1 MTNELPL
8 EQTVEPIELVL
19 EGAVEPKE
27 PVEHLEILEES
38 IEMDE
43 SMGESDEYVEPALE
57 ESVEIE
63 EGVQIE
69 LLEPLSLSM
78 DGFEQPEL
86 PIANNLKQK
95 VEAVL
100 YLKGQPMNL
109 AAIAE
114 ALGCEIEDA
123 EMGLI
128 DLITE
133 YAHRDSALEIMETDV
148 GFSLRLR
155 SEFEDLVHKLIPVD
169 LGRGVLRT
177 LAAIALKK
185 NIVQSELIELRGAG
199 AYQHVQELVEQGFVR
214 KKRQADGGRSSV
226 LQVTTKFHQYF
237 EIDDLTKLI

>member
-1 MTNELPL
+1 MTNELPF
-8 EQTVEPIELVL
+8 EQPL
-19 EGAVEPKE
+19 
-27 PVEHLEILEES
+27 ES
-38 IEMDE
+38 IEL
-43 SMGESDEYVEPALE
+43 EPE
-57 ESVEIE
+57 ESLELE
-63 EGVQIE
+63 DPVQ
-69 LLEPLSLSM
+69 PLALPI
-78 DGFEQPEL
+78 DLYEQPEL
-86 PIANNLKQK
+86 PIANSLKQK

-109 AAIAE
+109 AAIAA

-128 DLITE
+128 DLISE
-133 YAHRDSALEIMETDV
+133 YAHRDSALEIVETDV

-169 LGRGVLRT
+169 IGRGALRT

-199 AYQHVQELVEQGFVR
+199 AYQHVQDLVEQGFVK
-214 KKRQADGGRSSV
+214 KKRQAEGRSSV
-226 LQVTTKFHQYF
+226 LQVTAKFHQYF

>member
-1 MTNELPL
+1 MTNVLPF
-8 EQTVEPIELVL
+8 EQPIDPVDP
-19 EGAVEPKE
+19 VN
-27 PVEHLEILEES
+27 PVEADELEPEEFFELEENF
-38 IEMDE
+38 E
-43 SMGESDEYVEPALE
+43 A
-57 ESVEIE
+57 
-63 EGVQIE
+63 
-69 LLEPLSLSM
+69 EPLSLSM
-78 DGFEQPEL
+78 EGFEQTEL
-86 PIANNLKQK
+86 LTANNLKQK

-128 DLITE
+128 DLISE
-133 YAHRDSALEIMETDV
+133 YAHRDSALEIVETDI

-169 LGRGVLRT
+169 LGRGALRT

>member
-1 MTNELPL
+1 MTNVLP
-8 EQTVEPIELVL
+8 I
-19 EGAVEPKE
+19 
-27 PVEHLEILEES
+27 
-38 IEMDE
+38 D
-43 SMGESDEYVEPALE
+43 
-57 ESVEIE
+57 
-63 EGVQIE
+63 
-69 LLEPLSLSM
+69 
-78 DGFEQPEL
+78 QPEL
-86 PIANNLKQK
+86 PIANSLKQK

-114 ALGCEIEDA
+114 ALVCEIEDA

-133 YAHRDSALEIMETDV
+133 YAHRDSALEIVETDI

-199 AYQHVQELVEQGFVR
+199 AYQHVQELVEQGFVK
-214 KKRQADGGRSSV
+214 KKRQAEGRSSV

-237 EIDDLTKLI
+237 EIDDLTKLL

>member
-1 MTNELPL
+1 MTNVLPFEQPIDPVDPVNPIDADEL
-8 EQTVEPIELVL
+8 EPE
-19 EGAVEPKE
+19 EFFE
-27 PVEHLEILEES
+27 LEENS
-38 IEMDE
+38 EAE
-43 SMGESDEYVEPALE
+43 S
-57 ESVEIE
+57 
-63 EGVQIE
+63 
-69 LLEPLSLSM
+69 LSLSM
-78 DGFEQPEL
+78 EGFEQTEL

-109 AAIAE
+109 TAIAE

-128 DLITE
+128 DLISE
-133 YAHRDSALEIMETDV
+133 YAHRDSALEIVETDI

-169 LGRGVLRT
+169 LGRGALRT

-214 KKRQADGGRSSV
+214 KKRQADGGRSSI

>member
-8 EQTVEPIELVL
+8 DQTVEPIELVL
-19 EGAVEPKE
+19 EESVEPKE
-27 PVEHLEILEES
+27 PV
-38 IEMDE
+38 DR
-43 SMGESDEYVEPALE
+43 VELVLE
-57 ESVEIE
+57 ESVELEDPVDRVELVLE
-63 EGVQIE
+63 ESVELEDPVDHVE

-86 PIANNLKQK
+86 PIANSLKQK

-114 ALGCEIEDA
+114 ALGCEVEDA

-214 KKRQADGGRSSV
+214 KKRQAEGGRSSV
-226 LQVTTKFHQYF
+226 LHVTTKFHQYF

>member
-1 MTNELPL
+1 MTNVLPFEQPIDPVDADEL
-8 EQTVEPIELVL
+8 EPE
-19 EGAVEPKE
+19 ESFE
-27 PVEHLEILEES
+27 LEENF
-38 IEMDE
+38 ET
-43 SMGESDEYVEPALE
+43 
-57 ESVEIE
+57 
-63 EGVQIE
+63 
-69 LLEPLSLSM
+69 EPLSLSM
-78 DGFEQPEL
+78 DGFEQTEL
-86 PIANNLKQK
+86 PITNNLKQK

-133 YAHRDSALEIMETDV
+133 YAHRDSALEIVETDV

-169 LGRGVLRT
+169 LGRGALRT

>member
-27 PVEHLEILEES
+27 PAVDHLEILEES

-43 SMGESDEYVEPALE
+43 SMGESVDHIEVSLE
-57 ESVEIE
+57 ETVEIE

-114 ALGCEIEDA
+114 ALGCEVEDA

-199 AYQHVQELVEQGFVR
+199 AYQHVQELV
-214 KKRQADGGRSSV
+214 
-226 LQVTTKFHQYF
+226 
-237 EIDDLTKLI
+237 

>member
-1 MTNELPL
+1 MTNVLPFEQPIDPVDSVNPVDSAEL
-8 EQTVEPIELVL
+8 EFEESF
-19 EGAVEPKE
+19 K
-27 PVEHLEILEES
+27 LEENF
-38 IEMDE
+38 
-43 SMGESDEYVEPALE
+43 EP
-57 ESVEIE
+57 
-63 EGVQIE
+63 E
-69 LLEPLSLSM
+69 LLSLSM
-78 DGFEQPEL
+78 EGFEQPEL
-86 PIANNLKQK
+86 PITNNLKQK

-114 ALGCEIEDA
+114 ALGCEVEDA

-133 YAHRDSALEIMETDV
+133 YAHRDSALEIVETDV

-155 SEFEDLVHKLIPVD
+155 SEFGDLVHKLIPVD
-169 LGRGVLRT
+169 LGRGALRT

>member
-1 MTNELPL
+1 MTNVLPFEQPIDPSIDPLDSDEL
-8 EQTVEPIELVL
+8 EPE
-19 EGAVEPKE
+19 ESFE
-27 PVEHLEILEES
+27 LEENF
-38 IEMDE
+38 
-43 SMGESDEYVEPALE
+43 EP
-57 ESVEIE
+57 
-63 EGVQIE
+63 E
-69 LLEPLSLSM
+69 LLSLSM
-78 DGFEQPEL
+78 DGFEQTEQ

-133 YAHRDSALEIMETDV
+133 YAHRDSALEIVETDV

-155 SEFEDLVHKLIPVD
+155 SEFGDLVHKLIPVD
-169 LGRGVLRT
+169 LGRGALRT

>member
-8 EQTVEPIELVL
+8 EQNIEPIEPVL
-19 EGAVEPKE
+19 EGSVEPKE
-27 PVEHLEILEES
+27 PVDRAELLEES
-38 IEMDE
+38 IETDE
-43 SMGESDEYVEPALE
+43 SVDHVDLVLE
-57 ESVEIE
+57 DPVEIGE
-63 EGVQIE
+63 AVQID

>member
-1 MTNELPL
+1 MTNVLPFEQPIDPLDSDEL
-8 EQTVEPIELVL
+8 EPE
-19 EGAVEPKE
+19 ESFE
-27 PVEHLEILEES
+27 LEENF
-38 IEMDE
+38 
-43 SMGESDEYVEPALE
+43 EP
-57 ESVEIE
+57 
-63 EGVQIE
+63 E
-69 LLEPLSLSM
+69 LLSLSM
-78 DGFEQPEL
+78 DGFEQTEQ

-133 YAHRDSALEIMETDV
+133 YAHRDSALEIVETDV

-155 SEFEDLVHKLIPVD
+155 SEFGDLVHKLIPVD
-169 LGRGVLRT
+169 LGRGALRT

>member
-1 MTNELPL
+1 MTNEVPF
-8 EQTVEPIELVL
+8 EQTIEPIELEPEASPEIEDAVDF
-19 EGAVEPKE
+19 VEP
-27 PVEHLEILEES
+27 ES
-38 IEMDE
+38 ED
-43 SMGESDEYVEPALE
+43 SFA
-57 ESVEIE
+57 
-63 EGVQIE
+63 
-69 LLEPLSLSM
+69 LSM
-78 DGFEQPEL
+78 ELYEQPEL
-86 PIANNLKQK
+86 PIAQSLKQK

-109 AAIAE
+109 AAIAA
-114 ALGCEIEDA
+114 ALGCEVEDA

-133 YAHRDSALEIMETDV
+133 YAHRDSALEIVETDV

-169 LGRGVLRT
+169 LGRGALRT

-199 AYQHVQELVEQGFVR
+199 AYQHVQELVEQGFVK
-214 KKRQADGGRSSV
+214 KKRQADGGRSSI
-226 LQVTTKFHQYF
+226 LQVTAKFHQYF

>member
-1 MTNELPL
+1 MTNVLPFEQPIDPVDSVNPVDSAELD
-8 EQTVEPIELVL
+8 
-19 EGAVEPKE
+19 
-27 PVEHLEILEES
+27 LEES
-38 IEMDE
+38 FE
-43 SMGESDEYVEPALE
+43 LE
-57 ESVEIE
+57 EDFES
-63 EGVQIE
+63 
-69 LLEPLSLSM
+69 EPLSLSM
-78 DGFEQPEL
+78 EGFEQPEL

-133 YAHRDSALEIMETDV
+133 YAHRDSALEIVETDV

-155 SEFEDLVHKLIPVD
+155 SEFGDLVHKLIPVD
-169 LGRGVLRT
+169 LGRGALRT

>member
-1 MTNELPL
+1 MTNEVPF
-8 EQTVEPIELVL
+8 EQPIEPIEIEPEVSS
-19 EGAVEPKE
+19 EVEDAVDFVE
-27 PVEHLEILEES
+27 PVEQEE
-38 IEMDE
+38 
-43 SMGESDEYVEPALE
+43 VFA
-57 ESVEIE
+57 
-63 EGVQIE
+63 
-69 LLEPLSLSM
+69 LSM
-78 DGFEQPEL
+78 DLYEQPEL
-86 PIANNLKQK
+86 PIAQSLKQK

-109 AAIAE
+109 AAIAA
-114 ALGCEIEDA
+114 ALSCEVEDA

-133 YAHRDSALEIMETDV
+133 YAHRDSALEIVETDI

-169 LGRGVLRT
+169 LGRGALRT

-199 AYQHVQELVEQGFVR
+199 AYQHVQELVEQGFVK

-226 LQVTTKFHQYF
+226 LQVTAKFHQYF

>member
-19 EGAVEPKE
+19 EGSVEPKE
-27 PVEHLEILEES
+27 PVDHLEILEES

-43 SMGESDEYVEPALE
+43 SMGESVDQVELVLE
-57 ESVEIE
+57 EPVEIE
-63 EGVQIE
+63 EVVQIE

-114 ALGCEIEDA
+114 ALGCEVEDA

-133 YAHRDSALEIMETDV
+133 YAHRDSALEIVETDV

>member
-1 MTNELPL
+1 MTNEAPF
-8 EQTVEPIELVL
+8 EQPIEPIELEPEVSS
-19 EGAVEPKE
+19 EVEDAVDFIE
-27 PVEHLEILEES
+27 PVEQEE
-38 IEMDE
+38 
-43 SMGESDEYVEPALE
+43 AFA
-57 ESVEIE
+57 
-63 EGVQIE
+63 
-69 LLEPLSLSM
+69 LSM
-78 DGFEQPEL
+78 DLYEQPEL
-86 PIANNLKQK
+86 PIAQSLKQK

-128 DLITE
+128 DLISE
-133 YAHRDSALEIMETDV
+133 YAHRDSALEIVETDI

-169 LGRGVLRT
+169 LGRGALRT

-199 AYQHVQELVEQGFVR
+199 AYQHVQELVEQGFVK

-226 LQVTTKFHQYF
+226 LQVTAKFHQYF